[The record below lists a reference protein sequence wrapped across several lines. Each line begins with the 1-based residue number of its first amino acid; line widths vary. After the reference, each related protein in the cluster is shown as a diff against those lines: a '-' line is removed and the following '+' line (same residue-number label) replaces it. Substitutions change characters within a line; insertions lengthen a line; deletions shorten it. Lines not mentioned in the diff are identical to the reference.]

1 MKRIF
6 AVIRDKLRVL
16 SSIYS
21 QGVAMFN
28 QSKILV
34 WYQVSSQKVVLGEA
48 VNGEQQDLISR
59 WLQAP
64 KEMLSENCLG
74 YHLSLF
80 DDDGREIA
88 DKSVSMLTADEF
100 LSRV

>member
-1 MKRIF
+1 
-6 AVIRDKLRVL
+6 
-16 SSIYS
+16 
-21 QGVAMFN
+21 MFG
-28 QSKILV
+28 QSKIIV
-34 WYQVSSQKVVLGEA
+34 WYQVASQKVLLGEA
-48 VNGEQQDLISR
+48 VRDGHLDMISL

-64 KEMLSENCLG
+64 KDKRGEDSLG

-88 DKSVSMLTADEF
+88 DKSVSMMTADQF

>member
-1 MKRIF
+1 
-6 AVIRDKLRVL
+6 
-16 SSIYS
+16 
-21 QGVAMFN
+21 MFS

-34 WYQVSSQKVVLGEA
+34 WYQIASQKVVLGEA
-48 VNGEQQDLISR
+48 VNGEQQDVISR

-64 KEMLSENCLG
+64 KERLSEDCLG

>member
-1 MKRIF
+1 M
-6 AVIRDKLRVL
+6 
-16 SSIYS
+16 
-21 QGVAMFN
+21 
-28 QSKILV
+28 
-34 WYQVSSQKVVLGEA
+34 
-48 VNGEQQDLISR
+48 ISL

-64 KEMLSENCLG
+64 KEKRGENCLG

-100 LSRV
+100 LSRA